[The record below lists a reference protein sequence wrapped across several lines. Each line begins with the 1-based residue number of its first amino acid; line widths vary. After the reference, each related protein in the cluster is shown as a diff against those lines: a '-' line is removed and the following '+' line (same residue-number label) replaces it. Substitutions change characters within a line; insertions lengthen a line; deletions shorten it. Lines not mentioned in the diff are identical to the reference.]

1 MPPATPGGG
10 STMQTP
16 TINATTQPAIG
27 ADQLRAAML
36 EVIAILAADVEVPAV
51 EAARLPV
58 SLGSAFADLCDRLG
72 IAAPAVVWDALG

>member
-1 MPPATPGGG
+1 
-10 STMQTP
+10 MQT
-16 TINATTQPAIG
+16 TINTTTSVVG

-58 SLGSAFADLCDRLG
+58 SLGSAFADLCDRIG
-72 IAAPAVVWDALG
+72 VAAPAIVWDALS